1 MENKKLHYVVAT
13 AIIVKNNK
21 YLILKRSEREKA
33 YPGKWTVPG
42 GKLERKDYE
51 NKPPTKE
58 GDMNWYGVIE
68 DLIKREVKEEIN
80 LEIKDIKYLI
90 DMTFIRPDNL
100 PVIVL
105 SYYCNYDSGE
115 VKIIEDFTDF
125 KWVNLD
131 EAKEYD
137 IIEGI
142 YEEFEMVNDLLN
154 GKEID
159 RFERFKK

>member
-13 AIIVKNNK
+13 AIIVKNDK
-21 YLILKRSEREKA
+21 YIILKRSEREKA

-51 NKPPTKE
+51 
-58 GDMNWYGVIE
+58 
-68 DLIKREVKEEIN
+68 L
-80 LEIKDIKYLI
+80 
-90 DMTFIRPDNL
+90 
-100 PVIVL
+100 
-105 SYYCNYDSGE
+105 
-115 VKIIEDFTDF
+115 
-125 KWVNLD
+125 
-131 EAKEYD
+131 
-137 IIEGI
+137 IEGI